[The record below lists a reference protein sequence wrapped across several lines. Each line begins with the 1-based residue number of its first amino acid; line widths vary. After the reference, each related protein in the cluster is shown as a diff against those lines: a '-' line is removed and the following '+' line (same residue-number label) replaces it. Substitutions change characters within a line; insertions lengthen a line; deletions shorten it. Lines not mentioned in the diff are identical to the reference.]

1 MVRRTKRKLKGGSKS
16 HSSKSSSKAKS
27 QKPIQ
32 QLVERVKQLEEDNNF
47 MKKNIEKLNKDLEAS
62 KLKSFRDIDQ
72 LNENISRNKNSQLE
86 KLMLIVDHIKL
97 LGAKAGINIDRRL
110 RFIY

>member
-1 MVRRTKRKLKGGSKS
+1 MVKRTKRKLKGGSKS
-16 HSSKSSSKAKS
+16 SSTKSSSKAVS
-27 QKPIQ
+27 QKPIH
-32 QLVERVKQLEEDNNF
+32 QLMKRVKQLEKDNDF
-47 MKKNIEKLNKDLEAS
+47 MQKNIEKLNKDLEAS
-62 KLKSFRDIDQ
+62 KLKSFRDIDR

-110 RFIY
+110 RFTY